1 MEDDTPS
8 GISNVVKGP
17 WSRVKVVNPL
27 ETDRLTEDM
36 VFIDEVAESIMIPTI
51 HNLAENGVDIKDGDF
66 ISEIGFLNEVIK
78 AIMYRALDYQHPI
91 HKLIDSI
98 MKVET
103 ENPLQTYAKFDYDM
117 LGKLIKTTYNEKDDS
132 GDEPA

>member
-1 MEDDTPS
+1 VEDDTPS

-51 HNLAENGVDIKDGDF
+51 HNLAENGVDIKDKEF
-66 ISEIGFLNEVIK
+66 LSEIGFLNEIIK
-78 AIMYRALDYQHPI
+78 CIMFRTFDYAHPLSE
-91 HKLIDSI
+91 LISSV
-98 MKVET
+98 MKSET
-103 ENPLQTYAKFDYDM
+103 ENSVQTYAKFDHD
-117 LGKLIKTTYNEKDDS
+117 LLTKVVIKIIEEEHL